1 VTLATAST
9 RDSAATHF
17 LLEGGEMGALMRAY
31 DWQTSS
37 LGPPSLWPQS
47 LKTTVS
53 LILRTP
59 VPMVLLWGPD
69 GIMLY
74 NDAYSVFAGGRH
86 PSLLGSK
93 VVEGWPG
100 VADFN
105 ANVMRVG
112 LAGGTLS
119 YRDQELTLH
128 RNGRPEPVW
137 MNLDYSPVLDESSR
151 PGGVLAIV
159 VETTERVLA
168 ERRIAEEGARLR
180 DMFKQAPGFMAVL
193 GGPDHVF
200 EIVNDSYLQL
210 IGHRQ
215 DVIGK
220 PVQEV
225 LPEIQGQGFFE
236 LLETVFKTGE
246 PYVGRS
252 MAVSLQRNPNSPV
265 EKRFIDLVYQPL
277 SDRSGQISGIF
288 AEGYDVTDRVE
299 GEQRQKL
306 LIRELNH
313 RVKNLFAITSGFVA
327 LTARSAK
334 SPQEMAETLQ
344 GRLSALARANDL
356 IRPLLIDE
364 DEDLTDRTTL
374 QALLQAILLPY
385 ADEGDARVLLNGPLV
400 EVGGAAITGLSLA
413 LHETATNAAKYG
425 ALSLTEGRLDVRWE
439 IADDAVHLQW
449 REIGGPPLSGPPK
462 TQGFGSQLAKQS
474 IAGQLRGSVVHDWR
488 AEGLFVNISIP
499 LKHLS

>member
-1 VTLATAST
+1 MTLATAST
-9 RDSAATHF
+9 RDIAPTHF

-37 LGPPSLWPQS
+37 LGPPWLWPQS

-74 NDAYSVFAGGRH
+74 NDAYSAFAGGRH
-86 PSLLGSK
+86 PYLLGSK
-93 VVEGWPG
+93 VVEGWPE

-128 RNGRPEPVW
+128 RSGRPEPVW
-137 MNLDYSPVLDESSR
+137 MNLDYSPVLDESGK

-220 PVQEV
+220 SVQEV
-225 LPEIQGQGFFE
+225 LPELQGQGFFE

-246 PYVGRS
+246 PFVGRS
-252 MAVSLQRNPNSPV
+252 MPVSLQRKPDSVV

-277 SDRSGQISGIF
+277 SDRSGAISGIF

-299 GEQRQKL
+299 GEQKQKL

-313 RVKNLFAITSGFVA
+313 RVKNLFAITSGIVA

-334 SPQEMAETLQ
+334 SPREMAETLQ

-364 DEDLTDRTTL
+364 DEDLRDKTTL

-385 ADEGDARVLLNGPLV
+385 ADEGDARILLNGPLV
-400 EVGGAAITGLSLA
+400 VVGGAAITGLSLA

-425 ALSLTEGRLDVRWE
+425 ALSLPEGRLDVTWE
-439 IADDAVHLQW
+439 IADDAVRLHW

-474 IAGQLRGSVVHDWR
+474 IAGQLRGSVDHDWQ
-488 AEGLFVNISIP
+488 AEGLFVAISIP
-499 LKHLS
+499 LKHLG